1 MPKTKSFKFT
11 KILTESAI
19 MLALTVVLSYL
30 KLLDLPYG
38 GSITLCSML
47 PTILIAYRHGIGWGL
62 SVGLA
67 NSLLQLLM
75 GVSNL
80 SYATSA
86 AAAVAIVLLD
96 YILAFTVTGFGGI
109 FKKVFKNQTAAL
121 VGGTALASVLRYVFH
136 VISGCTVWAGLSIPT
151 NEAFIY
157 SLAYNATYM
166 LPELLIAVAG
176 AAYIG
181 GAVGLEG
188 EGVTGIAKNGT
199 KTSFVLKAIGALFAV
214 ATFITD
220 ILLIA
225 PHLQNAESGDF
236 DITGLSNVNFTLV
249 GIITVVGAVLFAV
262 FTVIAGKKGKK

>member
-1 MPKTKSFKFT
+1 MPKTKSFNFT
-11 KILTESAI
+11 KTLTESAV

-47 PTILIAYRHGIGWGL
+47 PPILIAYRHGIGWGF
-62 SVGLA
+62 SVGIA
-67 NSLLQLLM
+67 NGLLQLLM

-86 AAAVAIVLLD
+86 AAAVAIIFLD

-109 FKKVFKNQTAAL
+109 FKKVFKSQTVSL
-121 VGGTALASVLRYVFH
+121 VCGTAFVAVLRYVFH

-176 AAYIG
+176 AAYIS
-181 GAVGLEG
+181 GAIGLEG
-188 EGVTGIAKNGT
+188 EGLTRISKSGAKST
-199 KTSFVLKAIGALFAV
+199 FILKAIGALCGV
-214 ATFITD
+214 AAFIAD

-225 PHLQNAESGDF
+225 PHLQNGESGDF
-236 DITGLSNVNFTLV
+236 DITGIVNIDFTLV
-249 GIITVVGAVLFAV
+249 GIITLAGAVLFSLFA
-262 FTVIAGKKGKK
+262 VIANKKAKK